1 MTRLPRD
8 VSVHL
13 FRRAADGPAFLM
25 LRRRPARGGFW
36 QRVSGAPLPGETDA
50 QAAVREVLEE
60 TGCDV
65 SGGLFPLGVR
75 YAYAL
80 RPGQA
85 ARWEELYGPGV
96 ESVSVVSF
104 GAELPAG
111 DPVLDPRE
119 HDAFAWCSYEEA
131 DALLD
136 WPVEEDALA
145 GRREALRALNA
156 RILAER

>member
-65 SGGLFPLGVR
+65 SGGLFPLGVH

-111 DPVLDPRE
+111 DPILDPRE
-119 HDAFAWCSYEEA
+119 HTPSPGARTRRRMRCSTGRSRRTPSPG
-131 DALLD
+131 D
-136 WPVEEDALA
+136 
-145 GRREALRALNA
+145 GRRCGP
-156 RILAER
+156 